1 VLLIFDGGK
10 STKPTA
16 APHLPKLVIELHLRV
31 EFKLFDKKEKTFYNP
46 NTGDKINNIFSDKN
60 KKNIF
65 KSATLISNG
74 AFLGLAAGVYL
85 GII

>member
-1 VLLIFDGGK
+1 LSKNI
-10 STKPTA
+10 
-16 APHLPKLVIELHLRV
+16 PKRMEQTR
-31 EFKLFDKKEKTFYNP
+31 N
-46 NTGDKINNIFSDKN
+46 KN

-85 GII
+85 GIIDP

>member
-1 VLLIFDGGK
+1 MPNQNDFH
-10 STKPTA
+10 P
-16 APHLPKLVIELHLRV
+16 VISCNIGINSFEGIRG
-31 EFKLFDKKEKTFYNP
+31 LFDKKEKTFYNP
-46 NTGDKINNIFSDKN
+46 NTGDKINNIFSDKS

-85 GII
+85 GIIDP